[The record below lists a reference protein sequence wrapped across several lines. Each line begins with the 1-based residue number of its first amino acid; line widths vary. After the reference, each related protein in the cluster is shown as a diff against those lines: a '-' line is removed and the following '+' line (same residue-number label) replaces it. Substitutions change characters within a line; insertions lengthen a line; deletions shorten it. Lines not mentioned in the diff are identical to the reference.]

1 MRSAAHWLNSLVLAA
16 AAAGMTLAAIGVL
29 LVLSGALQPGAEAP
43 FRWFAG
49 QLALAQEL
57 GGGEQTLAFALSVVA
72 GLAGILITLCELRL
86 LLPVGAAALLISDD
100 ELGRTT
106 IERGSVES
114 FLALFAR
121 SIESVETVQVKVRTN
136 RDGTLN
142 VGAHLELSPSRA
154 TVVPETSA
162 AVREAMIEAS
172 EAHLGLEIVD
182 LVVTTAMRPGRA
194 ERKRKRLQ
202 LA

>member
-1 MRSAAHWLNSLVLAA
+1 MRSVAHWLNTLVGGIG
-16 AAAGMTLAAIGVL
+16 AAGMTLAAVGVL

-43 FRWFAG
+43 FRWFAS

-57 GGGEQTLAFALSVVA
+57 GGGEETLAFALSVVA
-72 GLAGILITLCELRL
+72 GLAGILILLVELRL

-106 IERGSVES
+106 IERDSVES
-114 FLALFAR
+114 FLALVAS
-121 SIESVETVQVKVRTN
+121 SIDSVETAQVNVQSLH
-136 RDGTLN
+136 DGVLS
-142 VGAHLELSPSRA
+142 VQAHLQLSPSRA
-154 TVVPETSA
+154 TVVPETA
-162 AVREAMIEAS
+162 DAVREAMIEAS
-172 EAHLGLEIVD
+172 QAQLGLEIVD

-194 ERKRKRLQ
+194 ERRRKRLQ